1 MTKYY
6 EAIKYKRIIEVT
18 TMLKIKAN
26 LLPWYNELSD
36 IVDVDQNGFPKEILS
51 KIVAF
56 GDCKLDYIDEKEAH
70 FLLKSSSKTPSPYA
84 P

>member
-1 MTKYY
+1 MNK
-6 EAIKYKRIIEVT
+6 V
-18 TMLKIKAN
+18 LKIKAN

-36 IVDVDQNGFPKEILS
+36 IVETDQKGFPKKILS

-70 FLLKSSSKTPSPYA
+70 FILISRK
-84 P
+84 